1 MKKILYLLTASLV
14 LASCA
19 DIGSA
24 MFFGGDGDYDFSN
37 DNLDAAYQI
46 DESKIHLFTVPSD
59 DDTIHGM
66 FLGDFSQ
73 LENDTIIYYLH
84 GNGPSMDG
92 FWSTVAVLANLGEQ
106 HRYGVVM
113 YDYRGYGKSTGNTQ
127 NAATMAADYDAVLKW
142 MEDRGLTSDRMVV
155 MANSL
160 GSLPAGPAAA
170 GGSRITIEK
179 LIMEV
184 PQSSADVIIQNATGL
199 SLPSSMITEYNFD
212 LGQNMEDYPGEL
224 LWMHAEEDKVAPVE
238 TARGAMQRHTGSY
251 YREEVYPDVGHGLRW
266 DIGNEE
272 WSRVIHEFILH

>member
-1 MKKILYLLTASLV
+1 
-14 LASCA
+14 
-19 DIGSA
+19 
-24 MFFGGDGDYDFSN
+24 MFFGGDGDYQFSN
-37 DNLDAAYQI
+37 DPLDTAYHI
-46 DESKIHLFTVPSD
+46 DESKIHVFTVPSEE
-59 DDTIHGM
+59 DTIYGL

-73 LENDTIIYYLH
+73 MENDTIIYYLH
-84 GNGPSMDG
+84 GNGSSMDV

-113 YDYRGYGKSTGNTQ
+113 YDYRGYGKSTGTTQ

-184 PQSSADVIIQNATGL
+184 PQSSADVIMQNATGL

-212 LGQNMEDYPGEL
+212 LGKNMEDYPGEL
-224 LWMHAEEDKVAPVE
+224 LWMHAQEDEVAPVE
-238 TARGAMQRHTGSY
+238 TARGAMQRHNGTY
-251 YREEVYPDVGHGLRW
+251 YREEVYPNAGHGLRW

-272 WSRVIHEFILH
+272 WMRVIHEFILH

>member
-1 MKKILYLLTASLV
+1 MTLSLGM
-14 LASCA
+14 ASCA

-37 DNLDAAYQI
+37 DNLDPAYQI

-59 DDTIHGM
+59 EDTIHGL

-113 YDYRGYGKSTGNTQ
+113 YDYRGYGKSSGSTQ
-127 NAATMAADYDAVLKW
+127 NAATMAADYDAVLEW
-142 MEDRGLTSDRMVV
+142 MEDRGLTSDRLVV

-170 GGSRITIEK
+170 GGSRIPVEK

-238 TARGAMQRHTGSY
+238 TARGAMQRHDGSY
-251 YREEVYPDVGHGLRW
+251 YREEVYPNVGHGLRW
-266 DIGNEE
+266 DIGNDE
-272 WSRVIHEFILH
+272 WTRVIHEFILH